1 MSKIKRVAIVSVVL
15 AVSISACAVLP
26 GQGVVSPNWLERMAD
41 GAINV
46 LDRFRSN
53 PDQVDQAAPA
63 PTAQQ
68 ITVTSDM
75 DQLLA
80 DLYDLANPSVV
91 NIQVRTVV
99 SVQQQFPFALPFQMP
114 SAPQHGYAYAEG
126 SGFVF
131 DSQGHIVTNDH
142 VVDGADKVTVFFT
155 DGTAQEAQ
163 VIGTDPDSDL
173 AVVQVD
179 RLPAGVVPLPLGVS
193 ETLRVGQQVI
203 AIGNPFGLQGT
214 MTSGIVSAL
223 GRTLASQAAS
233 SGGQAFTIPD
243 VIQTDAAI
251 NPGNSGGPLL
261 NLSGQVVGVNSAI
274 ESQTG
279 QFNGVGFAIPSDALA
294 QVVPVLIA
302 SGSYNHSY
310 LGIAGTDLTPDLRDA
325 MGLDPSQRG
334 ALVVDVVAGSPAARA
349 SLRGSNQQTQ
359 IAGQTVRVG
368 GDVIVSIDGQPILDF
383 EDLLSYI
390 STETQVGQQVSLG
403 VLRDGK
409 ALQLNV
415 TLAQRP
421 SG

>member
-1 MSKIKRVAIVSVVL
+1 MNRVAIVSVVL
-15 AVSISACAVLP
+15 AVGISACAVIP
-26 GQGVVSPNWLERMAD
+26 GQGVISPNWLERVAD

-46 LDRFRSN
+46 LDRFSSN
-53 PDQVDQAAPA
+53 PGQVGQPVPA
-63 PTAQQ
+63 SQAQQ
-68 ITVTSDM
+68 ITVSSDM

-80 DLYDLANPSVV
+80 DLYDQANPSVV
-91 NIQVRTVV
+91 NIQVRKLVA
-99 SVQQQFPFALPFQMP
+99 VQQPQFPFVLPFQMP
-114 SAPQHGYAYAEG
+114 SVPQQGYSYAEG

-142 VVDGADKVTVFFT
+142 VVDGADQVTVFFT

-179 RLPAGVVPLPLGVS
+179 RLPIGVKQLPLAVS
-193 ETLRVGQQVI
+193 ENLRVGQQVI

-214 MTSGIVSAL
+214 MTTGIVSAL

-279 QFNGVGFAIPSDALA
+279 QFNGVGFAVPSDTVA

-302 SGSYNHSY
+302 SGSFNHPY

-349 SLRGSNQQTQ
+349 RLRASNQQTQ
-359 IAGQTVRVG
+359 IAGQTVRTG

-409 ALQLNV
+409 PVQLSV
-415 TLAQRP
+415 TLAERP